1 MRDEQKMR
9 PPLVLERMLMALLP
23 ERDLESVPGDLE
35 EVYVERCLRSGAFA
49 ANWWYAMQA
58 GSLVP
63 RAAAQAYRRAPAL
76 ALLCCFTAACGC
88 WLGTMDIV
96 LKHHDLLHREEIA
109 AGIVCEALLILIA
122 LPLRKL
128 STVRWLALAGSLGI
142 AKMGASA
149 LWGTLHSRDTE
160 GYILLIA
167 AALLA
172 ETVMAWWKLAL
183 APAR

>member
-9 PPLVLERMLMALLP
+9 PPLMLERLLTALLT

-35 EVYVERCLRSGAFA
+35 EIYVERSSTSGIFA

-58 GSLVP
+58 VSLAP
-63 RAAAQAYRRAPAL
+63 RAAAQAYKRAPVL
-76 ALLCCFTAACGC
+76 ALLCCFTAASGS

-96 LKHHDLLHREEIA
+96 LKHHDLLRHEEIA
-109 AGIVCEALLILIA
+109 AGIVGEALLILLA
-122 LPLRKL
+122 LPLRRL
-128 STVRWLALAGSLGI
+128 TWLRWLALTGSLVI

-183 APAR
+183 APTR